1 MQRGLFDQMP
11 FGVIVTTECGE
22 ICFIND
28 LATRMVGLK
37 EEIIKSRKILE
48 LIPESMVI
56 KSIKT
61 GHPNIISIHHEDH
74 QPIILFE
81 SKITGEDGGPLGLI
95 MMFHAS
101 FVEHLAYFCKKIGD
115 LKQELDLIMN
125 LVGELVTITDAEG
138 RILRVNEACERIM
151 GVTRNEFEGKPFER
165 LEEEKILDNSST
177 KQVIAEGRNVTVVQ
191 TTKSGRRLL
200 VNGYPIFD
208 EKGQLKKVIN
218 ISKDITETEQLSEKL
233 AETKKLLQEYEA
245 ELTKKI
251 DKETTMPVIKSR
263 AMIQTNELITRMSKV
278 DSTVLFT
285 GESGVGKEFFAR
297 TLHNKSNRSE
307 YPFVPI
313 NFGGIPEEIIES
325 ELFGD
330 PHFGTSGLIE
340 EGNYGTIFFNEIE
353 KLPLHIQLK
362 LFHVLRD
369 KKIGTNP
376 KIDLDVR
383 IVSATDVDLQ
393 MLVEQQLFRNDLYYL
408 LNVVPIHVPSLTER
422 KEEIPFL
429 VQHFLTRFNEKYN
442 LNKSFSPELM
452 NFLIDYHWGGNV
464 RELEN
469 TVERLVVTVPSEI
482 ITIEHLPNNMVE
494 QSVFLKN
501 KNLTLKEA
509 LDQYEKEIIEGALNN
524 CLTMKEA
531 SIQLGVD
538 ASTLSR
544 KVRKFGLII
553 A

>member
-1 MQRGLFDQMP
+1 MGSGLFDQMP
-11 FGVIVTTECGE
+11 FGVIVTAECGD
-22 ICFIND
+22 IRFIND
-28 LATRMVGLK
+28 LATRMVGSKK
-37 EEIIKSRKILE
+37 ETIKSRKILE
-48 LIPESMVI
+48 LIPESTVI
-56 KSIKT
+56 KSVKT

-74 QPIILFE
+74 QSIILFE
-81 SKITGEDGGPLGLI
+81 SKITGEGGEPLGLI

-101 FVEHLAYFCKKIGD
+101 FVEQLAYFCKKIGD
-115 LKQELDLIMN
+115 SKQELDLIMN
-125 LVGELVTITDAEG
+125 LVGELVTITDAKG

-151 GVTRNEFEGKPFER
+151 GITRNEFEGKSCEW
-165 LEEEKILDNSST
+165 LEEEKIVDHSST
-177 KQVIAEGRNVTVVQ
+177 KQVIAEGRIVTVVQ
-191 TTKSGRRLL
+191 TTKSGRRIL

-208 EKGQLKKVIN
+208 ENGQLKKVIN
-218 ISKDITETEQLSEKL
+218 ITKDITETEQLSEKL
-233 AETKKLLQEYEA
+233 AETKRLLQEYEA
-245 ELTKKI
+245 ELTRKVE
-251 DKETTMPVIKSR
+251 KETAIPVLKSR
-263 AMIQTNELITRMSKV
+263 AMIQTNELIMRMSKV
-278 DSTVLFT
+278 DSTVLIT

-307 YPFVPI
+307 HPFVHI

-330 PHFGTSGLIE
+330 PHFGTSGLIA
-340 EGNYGTIFFNEIE
+340 EGNHGTIFFNEIE
-353 KLPLHIQLK
+353 KLPLHLQLK
-362 LFHVLRD
+362 LFHILKD

-393 MLVEQQLFRNDLYYL
+393 KLVEQQLFRSDLYYL
-408 LNVVPIHVPSLTER
+408 LHVVPIHVPSLTER

-429 VQHFLTRFNEKYN
+429 VQHFLTRFNEKYT
-442 LNKSFSPELM
+442 LNKGFSSELM
-452 NFLIDYHWGGNV
+452 NFLIEYHWVGNV

-469 TVERLVVTVPSEI
+469 TVERLVVTVPSELI
-482 ITIEHLPNNMVE
+482 SIEHLPTNMVE

-501 KNLTLKEA
+501 NNLTLKEA
-509 LDQYEKEIIEGALNN
+509 LERYEKEIIEGALNN

-531 SIQLGVD
+531 SVQLGVD

-544 KVRKFGLII
+544 KARKFGLVL